1 MGNRNLAEGCQT
13 ILGTSHIV
21 HENVIDILVGLSTLV
36 DYLHLHALLKDE
48 LKLRLLI
55 GGKCMRI
62 LNQLDKLFIS
72 EINASWLMG
81 PIGRV
86 LVHTHILL
94 ELFGVSMILIFLI
107 IILGFVVFHLVIF
120 IPGG

>member
-1 MGNRNLAEGCQT
+1 VGYRNLTEGCQT

-21 HENVIDILVGLSTLV
+21 HLNVIDILVGLSTLV

-55 GGKCMRI
+55 GGKCMSI
-62 LNQLDKLFIS
+62 LDQLDKLFIS
-72 EINASWLMG
+72 EIDTSWLVG

-94 ELFGVSMILIFLI
+94 ELFGVSMILILLI
-107 IILGFVVFHLVIF
+107 IVLGLVVFNQVVF

>member
-1 MGNRNLAEGCQT
+1 
-13 ILGTSHIV
+13 
-21 HENVIDILVGLSTLV
+21 LSTLV

-62 LNQLDKLFIS
+62 LNQLNQLFIS
-72 EINASWLMG
+72 EIDASWLVG

>member
-1 MGNRNLAEGCQT
+1 
-13 ILGTSHIV
+13 
-21 HENVIDILVGLSTLV
+21 LSTLV

-72 EINASWLMG
+72 EVNASWLVG
-81 PIGRV
+81 PIWRV

-94 ELFGVSMILIFLI
+94 ELFGVSMILILFI
-107 IILGFVVFHLVIF
+107 IILSLVVFHLLFLFPEVDTAARF
-120 IPGG
+120 